1 MRNVKSLVFLLPKRL
16 IIFMFIV
23 CNQITAQTNLL
34 GPTGDGGFENGTT
47 LVANGWTGVSSI
59 QTWHVGTSTVTP
71 PSGGTNLAYTS
82 TTSGS
87 WTPGTLAS
95 VAHIYRDITI
105 PAGEV
110 NLTVVVKYK
119 ILAVDATFDYLKVH
133 IVPTTTTPVA
143 GTQLTTGQL
152 GSNTDGTTS
161 YNTYTFTGSVSPGTQ
176 RLVISFRQD
185 GASPYGAAA
194 IDEVSVTSSA
204 PAPIC
209 NSQGT
214 FTIDNTLPNNAG
226 ITGGNFSSFT
236 NAINYINIEG
246 ICGPLTLNVAAG
258 QTFTENPPALTATG
272 TMANPIIFQKSGSG
286 ANPVLVDIQGTSSS
300 TDFGFCIS
308 GGDYITFDGIDVNSS
323 TATTSTLNLEFGY
336 LLRNSSATNGA
347 QNNTIKNCTVI
358 LNKNF
363 VGSSNS
369 GCIYSSV
376 STSQGGFVPT
386 NATGANSNNKYYNLT
401 LSNAQNGVYL
411 VGNSS
416 FPDLNNEIGVAGSGC
431 QSARNMISNLG
442 GIVTFTSSYGIR
454 TDGQSGIKIFN
465 NDISNVRSNQSSTAG
480 VLLITFLGTNDI
492 YNNKVS
498 DISNSGSTSSTSRA
512 VGIEIQNSTG
522 TPTARVFN
530 NIIYDIKSPYTSTA
544 TASRYAM
551 GIFCNNTTS
560 ATVAEIDNNSVYLSV
575 ASGTPTYSSSC
586 FEMASSAAVH
596 KVRGNIFVNAFPA
609 QGATA
614 KHFCW
619 VSTSSTSIG
628 AAGSISNY
636 NDLFI
641 LNDQA
646 TSGHIGRGS
655 TTNYNTL
662 TNWQAMSALPDANSQ
677 TVNPGFVSGTDLHA
691 SAPTLNA
698 VSGFTTQ
705 SWVTTDLECADRS
718 TASPSDFGAYVI
730 NTCSVAD
737 GGSITPSSQIKCA
750 GQTATMTSTGAT
762 SGAGISY
769 QWKVSSTSGSGYV
782 NVTGGTGAT
791 TTSYTSDALS
801 AGTYYYVLET
811 TCSAGPTTDLSNELT
826 VVVNASPTVTVSP
839 ASASLC
845 TGGTP
850 ITLTAAG
857 ANTYA
862 WTPSTGLSAT
872 TGDVVTANPTSTI
885 TYTVTGTDGNS
896 CTNTA
901 TAVIT
906 VSTTPVAPTTTGYG
920 ICLSGTIPGGQ
931 GLTSTSVGGGV
942 ITGSQ
947 TINFDV
953 ASQPT
958 ETNSAPGNIVASAT
972 MNAMPAGST
981 ITSVV
986 ITYSGLTALS
996 SSWRSDIKLGLSGAL
1011 INSAASDP
1019 LAPGTA
1025 GILNYSRTASSGITS
1040 TISGGTVNLLYW
1052 DAGSDNAG
1060 AEATFPTGTS
1070 VASVVVNYSYPSAT
1084 AISWYDAAS
1093 GGNFIGNGSPFNPI
1107 GLDPALPNSNV
1118 AGSYTYY
1125 AQVNNGTCS
1134 STRTSAILTIG
1145 STPTTTATSPQ
1156 STICIGSSVTLS
1168 ANPMGASPFTYLW
1181 NDPSAATTQTVSVS
1195 PTSNTTYTVTVTD
1208 VCSATTTA
1216 NITINVDAPS
1226 VGSPAATSV
1235 CGSGTST
1242 LSTTGSTGTIKWY
1255 DAATNG
1261 NLVGTGTPVVSPT
1274 ITSATTYYV
1283 EASNLSTPLTGLGSL
1298 GTPTPSNSLLSVERG
1313 IVITVTSSGTLNTA
1327 QFYSALGTY
1336 VGTARLVN
1344 NTSGTQLASTPIS
1357 GTASSAGLQTM
1368 NLNWNLT
1375 AGTTYRLL
1383 LTLTTGTYSNNN
1395 TSVNYSSAPWNN
1407 FGSAGTITSGYDSGV
1422 SSTTYSNF
1430 YNMQFTPV
1438 CATSRTAV
1446 VVPYMVPPTSG
1457 TATATPA
1464 AICAGSTS
1472 TLNLSGFDPSYSS
1485 FTWSGGAGTGATV
1498 SVMPL
1503 ATTSYTVTATDGT
1516 CSTSTS
1522 VTVTVNPLPTGVTAT
1537 SNSPI
1542 CQGADLNLM
1551 GSATLISGVSNYT
1564 FATSTGTYIPVSSP
1578 TTVHAT
1584 TWDDAINNVV
1594 IPFTF
1599 NFNNVGY
1606 TSISVNSNGYITFG
1620 STTSTTTGYTP
1631 ISAST
1636 TYSGAVSAF
1645 GRDLISNSSTV
1656 VSGVEGS
1663 APNRVLVIQWN
1674 NAARYSGS
1682 IVSGDVLNFQIRLA
1696 ESTNEIQIVY
1706 GTCTATSTTS
1716 LTSQVGL
1723 RGGSN
1728 TDYNNRT
1735 STTSWSS
1742 TSNGLSNSATMT
1754 SLNTIMPSS
1763 GQTYTFTPPATYTYA
1778 WSGPNGFTS
1787 SMQNPSITAI
1797 TTAGAGTYTVSVTD
1811 PSTMCSAT
1819 ASTTVEIGGTTVT
1832 STADAGPGT
1841 LRAALACVVDGGTI
1855 MYDQPTT
1862 ATTILTAPLTIDK
1875 NVTIMG
1881 LDAANRPEITTSSSG
1896 ISIDA
1901 LKTLTL
1907 KDVDVKSTAPTQT
1920 FTGAGS
1926 VSISGL
1932 TVGKQ

>member
-1 MRNVKSLVFLLPKRL
+1 MSSL
-16 IIFMFIV
+16 
-23 CNQITAQTNLL
+23 
-34 GPTGDGGFENGTT
+34 
-47 LVANGWTGVSSI
+47 
-59 QTWHVGTSTVTP
+59 
-71 PSGGTNLAYTS
+71 
-82 TTSGS
+82 
-87 WTPGTLAS
+87 
-95 VAHIYRDITI
+95 
-105 PAGEV
+105 
-110 NLTVVVKYK
+110 
-119 ILAVDATFDYLKVH
+119 
-133 IVPTTTTPVA
+133 
-143 GTQLTTGQL
+143 
-152 GSNTDGTTS
+152 
-161 YNTYTFTGSVSPGTQ
+161 
-176 RLVISFRQD
+176 
-185 GASPYGAAA
+185 
-194 IDEVSVTSSA
+194 
-204 PAPIC
+204 
-209 NSQGT
+209 
-214 FTIDNTLPNNAG
+214 
-226 ITGGNFSSFT
+226 
-236 NAINYINIEG
+236 
-246 ICGPLTLNVAAG
+246 
-258 QTFTENPPALTATG
+258 
-272 TMANPIIFQKSGSG
+272 
-286 ANPVLVDIQGTSSS
+286 
-300 TDFGFCIS
+300 
-308 GGDYITFDGIDVNSS
+308 
-323 TATTSTLNLEFGY
+323 
-336 LLRNSSATNGA
+336 
-347 QNNTIKNCTVI
+347 
-358 LNKNF
+358 
-363 VGSSNS
+363 
-369 GCIYSSV
+369 
-376 STSQGGFVPT
+376 
-386 NATGANSNNKYYNLT
+386 
-401 LSNAQNGVYL
+401 
-411 VGNSS
+411 
-416 FPDLNNEIGVAGSGC
+416 
-431 QSARNMISNLG
+431 
-442 GIVTFTSSYGIR
+442 
-454 TDGQSGIKIFN
+454 
-465 NDISNVRSNQSSTAG
+465 
-480 VLLITFLGTNDI
+480 
-492 YNNKVS
+492 
-498 DISNSGSTSSTSRA
+498 
-512 VGIEIQNSTG
+512 TG
-522 TPTARVFN
+522 TPTLDFYHIN
-530 NIIYDIKSPYTSTA
+530 TNGTDILQIFLSTNGGTTFTQIGTNIGTSASWTAKSISLGSTNSATSIIRFKA
-544 TASRYAM
+544 TADFGSTDIGIDHVVVTPPPTPPTITSYAP
-551 GIFCNNTTS
+551 ITDFCINGGQTITITGTNFTGTTS
-560 ATVAEIDNNSVYLSV
+560 VTFN
-575 ASGTPTYSSSC
+575 G
-586 FEMASSAAVH
+586 
-596 KVRGNIFVNAFPA
+596 VNATSF
-609 QGATA
+609 T
-614 KHFCW
+614 
-619 VSTSSTSIG
+619 VVSSTSITTVTPASLTAG
-628 AAGSISNY
+628 VITITNPAGS
-636 NDLFI
+636 
-641 LNDQA
+641 
-646 TSGHIGRGS
+646 
-655 TTNYNTL
+655 
-662 TNWQAMSALPDANSQ
+662 
-677 TVNPGFVSGTDLHA
+677 A
-691 SAPTLNA
+691 S
-698 VSGFTTQ
+698 
-705 SWVTTDLECADRS
+705 
-718 TASPSDFGAYVI
+718 
-730 NTCSVAD
+730 
-737 GGSITPSSQIKCA
+737 
-750 GQTATMTSTGAT
+750 
-762 SGAGISY
+762 
-769 QWKVSSTSGSGYV
+769 SSTY
-782 NVTGGTGAT
+782 NV
-791 TTSYTSDALS
+791 AL
-801 AGTYYYVLET
+801 
-811 TCSAGPTTDLSNELT
+811 N
-826 VVVNASPTVTVSP
+826 PTVTVSP
-839 ASASLC
+839 TSASLC

-981 ITSVV
+981 ITSLV

-1019 LAPGTA
+1019 TAPNTA
-1025 GILNYSRTASSGITS
+1025 GVLNYSRTASSGITS

-1084 AISWYDAAS
+1084 AISWYDAAT

-1118 AGSYTYY
+1118 AGAYTYY
-1125 AQVNNGTCS
+1125 AQVNNGACS
-1134 STRTSAILTIG
+1134 STRTAATLTIG
-1145 STPTTTATSPQ
+1145 STPSATATSPQ
-1156 STICIGSSVTLS
+1156 TTICIGNSVTLS

-1181 NDPSAATTQTVSVS
+1181 NDPTAATSQTVSVS

-1298 GTPTPSNSLLSVERG
+1298 GTPTPSNSLLTVERG

-1395 TSVNYSSAPWNN
+1395 ASVNYSSAPWNN

-1446 VVPYMVPPTSG
+1446 VVPYTVPPTSG

-1464 AICAGSTS
+1464 SICAGGASS
-1472 TLNLSGFDPSYSS
+1472 LNLSGSDPSYTS
-1485 FTWSGGAGTGATV
+1485 FTWSGGAGTGATI

-1503 ATTSYTVTATDGT
+1503 ATTTYTVTATDGT

-1522 VTVTVNPLPTGVTAT
+1522 ITVTVNPNPSTLIITQGSSVGKCASAPAITLNATGGDLTGLTQVGTGTTTNATTGYPSPFSNYYGGTKHQIIIRASELMALGVPANANITSLTFNVFTVGSTFSGNLNNFQIDMANTATNVLSSSSFVGSLTNVRAASTLSVPTSGLPTNLVIPITPFVWNGTDNLLIQTSYSNANSGTAT
-1537 SNSPI
+1537 DFVQMQNSDPGFVSTNWYRVDSQSAAAVLAASTPSSSGNARPNVGISYTSNTTITWSPSTGLFTDAGGTMPYNGTDNAPTI
-1542 CQGADLNLM
+1542 YAAPSSTQ
-1551 GSATLISGVSNYT
+1551 SYI
-1564 FATSTGTYIPVSSP
+1564 ATSTSAAGCTVS
-1578 TTVHAT
+1578 AT
-1584 TWDDAINNVV
+1584 INVV
-1594 IPFTF
+1594 I
-1599 NFNNVGY
+1599 
-1606 TSISVNSNGYITFG
+1606 
-1620 STTSTTTGYTP
+1620 
-1631 ISAST
+1631 
-1636 TYSGAVSAF
+1636 
-1645 GRDLISNSSTV
+1645 
-1656 VSGVEGS
+1656 E
-1663 APNRVLVIQWN
+1663 
-1674 NAARYSGS
+1674 
-1682 IVSGDVLNFQIRLA
+1682 
-1696 ESTNEIQIVY
+1696 
-1706 GTCTATSTTS
+1706 
-1716 LTSQVGL
+1716 
-1723 RGGSN
+1723 
-1728 TDYNNRT
+1728 
-1735 STTSWSS
+1735 
-1742 TSNGLSNSATMT
+1742 
-1754 SLNTIMPSS
+1754 
-1763 GQTYTFTPPATYTYA
+1763 
-1778 WSGPNGFTS
+1778 
-1787 SMQNPSITAI
+1787 
-1797 TTAGAGTYTVSVTD
+1797 
-1811 PSTMCSAT
+1811 
-1819 ASTTVEIGGTTVT
+1819 GTTVT

-1862 ATTILTAPLTIDK
+1862 VTTVLTAPLTIDK

-1907 KDVDVKSTAPTQT
+1907 QNVDVKSTPPAPTQT

>member
-1 MRNVKSLVFLLPKRL
+1 MRNVDLFLFKSKWLNFLILPCIFLASTLSYGQVSSLLNPTYGYTFSNSSGTYTAITGATVF
-16 IIFMFIV
+16 
-23 CNQITAQTNLL
+23 QSGSAITT
-34 GPTGDGGFENGTT
+34 D
-47 LVANGWTGVSSI
+47 GVSSAI
-59 QTWHVGTSTVTP
+59 TLPFTFTFNGIKENTIYISNNGFITFGIAPLASTYTP
-71 PSGGTNLAYTS
+71 LSI
-82 TTSGS
+82 TTSGAS
-87 WTPGTLAS
+87 GYDGAIAGTAMNCVASTASGATPEISYGSSGGDFVVQFQDIGQSGFAAIRMTYQIVLKSDGKTIQIVYGPNNVGVASSGQCQVGLRGTNDEDWNNRTLAS
-95 VAHIYRDITI
+95 GGNWNT
-105 PAGEV
+105 AGGAAGSL
-110 NLTVVVKYK
+110 NTNGMSLTSSTTLPTSGR
-119 ILAVDATFDYLKVH
+119 IFQWSPTSYLPTYNSN
-133 IVPTTTTPVA
+133 PTTYQEFTSWVN
-143 GTQLTTGQL
+143 
-152 GSNTDGTTS
+152 GSGPSNVPSTNWATNG
-161 YNTYTFTGSVSPGTQ
+161 YGN
-176 RLVISFRQD
+176 
-185 GASPYGAAA
+185 ASW
-194 IDEVSVTSSA
+194 
-204 PAPIC
+204 
-209 NSQGT
+209 Q
-214 FTIDNTLPNNAG
+214 IDNTTASTTG
-226 ITGGNFSSFT
+226 SGWGGTGGAYSPADYA
-236 NAINYINIEG
+236 NA
-246 ICGPLTLNVAAG
+246 
-258 QTFTENPPALTATG
+258 
-272 TMANPIIFQKSGSG
+272 
-286 ANPVLVDIQGTSSS
+286 
-300 TDFGFCIS
+300 S
-308 GGDYITFDGIDVNSS
+308 GGRSARFHSQLANSPQV
-323 TATTSTLNLEFGY
+323 GY
-336 LLRNSSATNGA
+336 LDYYVDMSS
-347 QNNTIKNCTVI
+347 
-358 LNKNF
+358 L
-363 VGSSNS
+363 
-369 GCIYSSV
+369 
-376 STSQGGFVPT
+376 
-386 NATGANSNNKYYNLT
+386 
-401 LSNAQNGVYL
+401 
-411 VGNSS
+411 
-416 FPDLNNEIGVAGSGC
+416 
-431 QSARNMISNLG
+431 
-442 GIVTFTSSYGIR
+442 
-454 TDGQSGIKIFN
+454 
-465 NDISNVRSNQSSTAG
+465 
-480 VLLITFLGTNDI
+480 
-492 YNNKVS
+492 
-498 DISNSGSTSSTSRA
+498 
-512 VGIEIQNSTG
+512 TG
-522 TPTARVFN
+522 TPTLDFYHIN
-530 NIIYDIKSPYTSTA
+530 TNGTDILQIFLSTNGGTTFTQIGTNIGTSASWTAKSISLGSTNSATSIIRFKA
-544 TASRYAM
+544 TADFGSTDIGIDHVVVTPPPTPPTITSYAP
-551 GIFCNNTTS
+551 ITDFCINGGQTITITGTNFTGTTS
-560 ATVAEIDNNSVYLSV
+560 VTFN
-575 ASGTPTYSSSC
+575 G
-586 FEMASSAAVH
+586 
-596 KVRGNIFVNAFPA
+596 VNATSF
-609 QGATA
+609 T
-614 KHFCW
+614 
-619 VSTSSTSIG
+619 VVSSTSITAVTPASLTAG
-628 AAGSISNY
+628 VITITNPAGS
-636 NDLFI
+636 
-641 LNDQA
+641 
-646 TSGHIGRGS
+646 
-655 TTNYNTL
+655 
-662 TNWQAMSALPDANSQ
+662 
-677 TVNPGFVSGTDLHA
+677 A
-691 SAPTLNA
+691 S
-698 VSGFTTQ
+698 
-705 SWVTTDLECADRS
+705 
-718 TASPSDFGAYVI
+718 
-730 NTCSVAD
+730 
-737 GGSITPSSQIKCA
+737 
-750 GQTATMTSTGAT
+750 
-762 SGAGISY
+762 
-769 QWKVSSTSGSGYV
+769 SSTY
-782 NVTGGTGAT
+782 NV
-791 TTSYTSDALS
+791 AL
-801 AGTYYYVLET
+801 
-811 TCSAGPTTDLSNELT
+811 N
-826 VVVNASPTVTVSP
+826 PTVTVSP
-839 ASASLC
+839 TSASLC

-1084 AISWYDAAS
+1084 AISWYDAAT

-1118 AGSYTYY
+1118 AGAYTYY
-1125 AQVNNGTCS
+1125 AQVNNGACS
-1134 STRTSAILTIG
+1134 STRTAATLTIG
-1145 STPTTTATSPQ
+1145 STPSATATSPQ
-1156 STICIGSSVTLS
+1156 TTICIGNSVTLS

-1181 NDPSAATTQTVSVS
+1181 NDPTAATSQTVSVS

-1208 VCSATTTA
+1208 ACSTTTTA
-1216 NITINVDAPS
+1216 SVSIIIDAPS

-1261 NLVGTGTPVVSPT
+1261 NLVGTGTPIVSPT

-1407 FGSAGTITSGYDSGV
+1407 FGSAGTISSGYDSGV

-1464 AICAGSTS
+1464 AICAGSAS
-1472 TLNLSGFDPSYSS
+1472 SLNLSGFDPSYSS

-1503 ATTSYTVTATDGT
+1503 ATTTYTVTATDGT

-1522 VTVTVNPLPTGVTAT
+1522 VTVTVNSLPATPTAG

-1542 CQGADLNLM
+1542 CAGSTLNLTAANVFIPYSVTNNSGVSFVDISSSGTSVSGTLADDSEHNITIPTFTFNNISYTAARVGVNGLIVLGSTSGDIVFGNVTLPSTANTAGNIFISPYWDDLDINLLGTIKTETVGSKFIIQYTNIDHNSYTTGGITFQVQLDLTTSAIHLVYQDVIF
-1551 GSATLISGVSNYT
+1551 GSATYDSGAA
-1564 FATSTGTYIPVSSP
+1564 ATIGIQYSSTQASQFSHNTASL
-1578 TTVHAT
+1578 
-1584 TWDDAINNVV
+1584 
-1594 IPFTF
+1594 
-1599 NFNNVGY
+1599 
-1606 TSISVNSNGYITFG
+1606 SNGQSITFI
-1620 STTSTTTGYTP
+1620 P
-1631 ISAST
+1631 
-1636 TYSGAVSAF
+1636 
-1645 GRDLISNSSTV
+1645 
-1656 VSGVEGS
+1656 S
-1663 APNRVLVIQWN
+1663 AP
-1674 NAARYSGS
+1674 YS
-1682 IVSGDVLNFQIRLA
+1682 
-1696 ESTNEIQIVY
+1696 
-1706 GTCTATSTTS
+1706 
-1716 LTSQVGL
+1716 
-1723 RGGSN
+1723 
-1728 TDYNNRT
+1728 
-1735 STTSWSS
+1735 
-1742 TSNGLSNSATMT
+1742 
-1754 SLNTIMPSS
+1754 
-1763 GQTYTFTPPATYTYA
+1763 

-1787 SMQNPSITAI
+1787 SLQNPSITGI
-1797 TTAGAGTYTVSVTD
+1797 TTAGAGIYTVTITD
-1811 PSTMCSAT
+1811 PISMCFSTS
-1819 ASTTVEIGGTTVT
+1819 SVSIEIGGTNVT